1 VRSTTT
7 RRVPAGQALVV
18 AVVAL
23 VGAAVVNGEDL
34 RRTAQAQPYGPV
46 RQVALVVTAPV
57 DLAARSLGFGAPRRV
72 VESATGRDPAP
83 ATSRFGSGPALERAG
98 APVPP
103 SPTAQG
109 SASPAAEATPPT
121 TTTTTTAPP
130 GPVRVATAEEP
141 VRVLFAGD
149 SLVANVA
156 IGFGRHHQD
165 DPRIDVDVDFRVATG
180 LARPDVL
187 DWPTHLVALLESFA
201 PDVVVL
207 LFGANDDQPLSTE
220 HGVASLLSDAW
231 RAEYQR
237 RVGVMMDL
245 ARADGRHV
253 IWLGMPA
260 VDRASLEEARQVIN
274 HLALVEAGG
283 RERVTFLDLASSISP
298 EGYSAQ
304 VDGTRARDRDG
315 VHMTINGGALAA
327 EDIRATFAETFGL

>member
-34 RRTAQAQPYGPV
+34 RRTAQGQPYGPV

-57 DLAARSLGFGAPRRV
+57 DLAARTLGFGAPRRV

-83 ATSRFGSGPALERAG
+83 AGSRFGSGPALERAE
-98 APVPP
+98 APPRPGTEPP
-103 SPTAQG
+103 AG
-109 SASPAAEATPPT
+109 SGTPPT
-121 TTTTTTAPP
+121 TTTTTSPP

-141 VRVLFAGD
+141 VRVLFVGD

-156 IGFGRHHQD
+156 IGFGRHQQD

-187 DWPTHLVALLESFA
+187 DWPTHLVGLLESFA

-207 LFGANDDQPLSTE
+207 LFGANDDQALSTE

-245 ARADGRHV
+245 ARADERHV

-260 VDRASLEEARQVIN
+260 VDRAGLEEARQVIN

-283 RERVTFLDLASSISP
+283 RERVTFVDLASSISP

-327 EDIRATFAETFGL
+327 EDIRAAFAETFGL